1 MQRFDIQLPSNWS
14 NISAVSFAVPTVVH
28 TEMALSIAPTNCVP
42 TTTDL
47 SSMPCSSGLS
57 AIFPSPT
64 DTSSGTAARTQGSM
78 DASIIIVLRSDGQI
92 PIVNPP
98 NFLDSWSQYYYPGIY
113 KARLALL
120 EGLLSDKDGFLVAI
134 EGALEEAKDER
145 KLSAGGGG
153 IPNAGIIRMDFLKEL
168 EDVVPDLRDRELD
181 EPQEET
187 ALRVCKVIGEATD
200 ERVNELRPDPPFPE
214 PSHASG
220 SSLTAPV
227 AGAVLP
233 AVAAAALF
241 ASI

>member
-1 MQRFDIQLPSNWS
+1 
-14 NISAVSFAVPTVVH
+14 
-28 TEMALSIAPTNCVP
+28 
-42 TTTDL
+42 
-47 SSMPCSSGLS
+47 
-57 AIFPSPT
+57 
-64 DTSSGTAARTQGSM
+64 M
-78 DASIIIVLRSDGQI
+78 DASIIIVPRSDGQV

-120 EGLLSDKDGFLVAI
+120 ESLLSDKDGFLKAI
-134 EGALEEAKDER
+134 EGALEEAEDVR
-145 KLSAGGGG
+145 KLSAGGDGNS
-153 IPNAGIIRMDFLKEL
+153 NAGIIRMDFLRNS
-168 EDVVPDLRDRELD
+168 EDVVSDFRDGELD

-200 ERVNELRPDPPFPE
+200 ECVNGLRPDPPFPE

-233 AVAAAALF
+233 AVVAAALF
-241 ASI
+241 AGV